1 MQNYP
6 QYYCNSLVII
16 FLAAGDSGED
26 DRLQALTGDSTSISN
41 DKRATVI
48 KVLDSITEE
57 TIAKCVNLLE
67 KLSIPTEADES
78 EYVIKLYY
86 HIFLSNPISSIHI
99 KFYQAIFPNN
109 KVISGRTA
117 KPNTSHFISGLP
129 LLITLC

>member
-16 FLAAGDSGED
+16 FLAAGDSSED
-26 DRLQALTGDSTSISN
+26 DRLQALNGDSTSISN

-78 EYVIKLYY
+78 E
-86 HIFLSNPISSIHI
+86 
-99 KFYQAIFPNN
+99 
-109 KVISGRTA
+109 
-117 KPNTSHFISGLP
+117 
-129 LLITLC
+129 

>member
-1 MQNYP
+1 MLNYP

-16 FLAAGDSGED
+16 FLAAGDSSED
-26 DRLQALTGDSTSISN
+26 DQLQALNGDSTSISN

-78 EYVIKLYY
+78 E
-86 HIFLSNPISSIHI
+86 
-99 KFYQAIFPNN
+99 
-109 KVISGRTA
+109 
-117 KPNTSHFISGLP
+117 
-129 LLITLC
+129 